1 MLDKPDFMIP
11 LLFLIYKNILSQLTK
26 LMIDQYIHISRF
38 IKKQNFYLFKKKGI
52 LLLTSSFV
60 NNNFNLKNLKREKR
74 NVVKH

>member
-38 IKKQNFYLFKKKGI
+38 IKKQNFYLFKKKGT
-52 LLLTSSFV
+52 LLLTS
-60 NNNFNLKNLKREKR
+60 
-74 NVVKH
+74 